1 MLASLARALVVA
13 AAFAVVCAPLSGMAA
28 EPTPAKP
35 AVKKPSSGSSK
46 PKAGT
51 TTRKKPAA
59 RKPVPPPPPPP
70 PPPVELI
77 GYVIM
82 PPGAFRA
89 GPPSGQYDG
98 DGRRAATPRF
108 ESQPVQGVSS
118 IKPGPTAGAW
128 WALSD

>member
-1 MLASLARALVVA
+1 MLASLTRALVVA

-28 EPTPAKP
+28 EPAPAKPASAKPASAKP
-35 AVKKPSSGSSK
+35 AVKKPSGGSSK

-51 TTRKKPAA
+51 TTKKKPAA
-59 RKPVPPPPPPP
+59 KKPKPPPPPPP

-98 DGRRAATPRF
+98 DGRRAARRA
-108 ESQPVQGVSS
+108 SS
-118 IKPGPTAGAW
+118 RSPCRA
-128 WALSD
+128 